1 MQATKYWSDIMTT
14 YNTLPG
20 VTKVN
25 PDLNAYV
32 TEMALKALFSQ
43 IEIEENKI
51 RQDPLQRGTE
61 LLKKVFNYA
70 DLKKNP

>member
-1 MQATKYWSDIMTT
+1 VQATKYWSDIMTT

>member
-1 MQATKYWSDIMTT
+1 
-14 YNTLPG
+14 
-20 VTKVN
+20 
-25 PDLNAYV
+25 
-32 TEMALKALFSQ
+32 MALKALFNQ